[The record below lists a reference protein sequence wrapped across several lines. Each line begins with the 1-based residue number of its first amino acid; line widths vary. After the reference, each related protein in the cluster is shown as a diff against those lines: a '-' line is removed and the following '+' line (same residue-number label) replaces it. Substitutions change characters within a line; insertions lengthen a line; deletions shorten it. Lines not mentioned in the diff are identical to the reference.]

1 MSWLKSLG
9 RRLVG
14 WRSRECRCGI
24 KTNCSQTALLRM
36 LIRASSS
43 WLSVMV
49 FLRVLSDSSLKTV
62 CSGLMSRRTTQ
73 RSFIDSLCEDVLPEE
88 KFLRLSFFGPL
99 LVHTLG
105 LRYLR
110 LDCEASRA
118 RLRALYERIG
128 FRFHSNKLVGPYFV
142 ARYEYDVREISPGT
156 QKPK

>member
-1 MSWLKSLG
+1 MLWLKSLG

-24 KTNCSQTALLRM
+24 KTNCCQATLWRM

-49 FLRVLSDSSLKTV
+49 FPRVLSGSSLKTV
-62 CSGLMSRRTTQ
+62 CSGLMCRSTIQ

-88 KFLRLSFFGPL
+88 RFHRLYSSGPSH
-99 LVHTLG
+99 VPTHWAF
-105 LRYLR
+105 LR

-118 RLRALYERIG
+118 RLRAVYERIG
-128 FRFHSNKLVGPYFV
+128 IRFHSNKQVGPYFV
-142 ARYEYDVREISPGT
+142 ARYEYDVTEILPST
-156 QKPK
+156 RKPK